1 MSFFKG
7 FARGLNQSLDRQQ
20 QEEQRR
26 QSQELINLQAKQ
38 IKRQLE
44 QEQLVK
50 DQTAGLLKAIAPSEQ
65 FFGEAEGRTKGLRPD
80 NPLFQMPTQTVPG
93 VDLLEALSQFPLAEN
108 KTVDRLI
115 ELDKQKRQQLFLE
128 QLLPNMGGQG
138 AQSGQ
143 TGQGVPSNLVPSF
156 DVKGGEFGVRLN
168 PKNLNFQKV
177 TFPDGSERIISFD
190 PQTGQP
196 VNIGGVTGGMNLP
209 GQSVPTGGMN
219 LPGQRG
225 GQTDRPGTLVK
236 PPQQDLPFA
245 DKDLINVRG
254 PNGEFLP
261 NRLKG
266 SSKAEIRQARFGLT
280 DKDTQKELSNVNNI
294 KRQMDKLIPVYQRLF
309 GLQGNQIPTNIG
321 AQPPLIEQRQN
332 LISRT
337 IGNAVKDANE
347 TRNFSDI
354 DDLAANSGWFKN
366 VESRFEYLSGQN
378 EELREYFDTVLPL
391 SVQLARASGE
401 VGTMTEGDVA
411 RAIAKLPFVG
421 ISLDDR
427 GNVKILNLRQADS
440 YALGIRKLNRLVD
453 ELRNKD
459 KIVQHRRALG
469 VDTPFEFGLVDSLF
483 NQVQRQGGAG
493 SGMSVNDAVGQQQ
506 GNQIS
511 QDRLRQIIEEI
522 IDNRQNAR

>member
-20 QEEQRR
+20 EEEQRR
-26 QSQELINLQAKQ
+26 QSQELINLQARQ

-44 QEQLVK
+44 QEQNAK
-50 DQTAGLLKAIAPSEQ
+50 EATANLLKAIAPSQQ

-80 NPLFQMPTQTVPG
+80 NPLFQMQTQTVPG
-93 VDLLEALSQFPLAEN
+93 VDLLEALSQFPLAEAE
-108 KTVDRLI
+108 TVDRLI
-115 ELDKQKRQQLFLE
+115 ELDKQKRQQQFLE
-128 QLLPNMGGQG
+128 QLFPGMGGQG

-143 TGQGVPSNLVPSF
+143 TGQGVPSNLVPSI
-156 DVKGGEFGVRLN
+156 DVKGGEFGIRLN
-168 PKNLNFQKV
+168 PPNLDFQTVK
-177 TFPDGSERIISFD
+177 FPDGSERVVPFNK
-190 PQTGQP
+190 QTGQP
-196 VNIGGVTGGMNLP
+196 MPLGG
-209 GQSVPTGGMN
+209 PTGGMN
-219 LPGQRG
+219 LPQQQG

-245 DKDLINVRG
+245 DKDLINLRG
-254 PNGEFLP
+254 PNGELVP

-309 GLQGNQIPTNIG
+309 GLQGNQIPTDISS
-321 AQPPLIEQRQN
+321 QPPLIGQRQN

-337 IGNAVKDANE
+337 IGNAVKNADE
-347 TRNFSDI
+347 SRQFSDI

-366 VESRFEYLSGQN
+366 VQRRFEYLSGQN

-421 ISLDDR
+421 INLDDR
-427 GNVKILNLRQADS
+427 GNVNILQLKQADS

-493 SGMSVNDAVGQQQ
+493 PGMSVNNAVEQQNNTNLNLNQLSDAEKAKLLQF
-506 GNQIS
+506 I
-511 QDRLRQIIEEI
+511 RQLK
-522 IDNRQNAR
+522 NAR

>member
-7 FARGLNQSLDRQQ
+7 FARGMDNAKARRE

-26 QSQELINLQAKQ
+26 QSQELIDLQVKQ
-38 IKRQLE
+38 IKRQLT
-44 QEQLVK
+44 QEQTAK
-50 DQTAGLLKAIAPSEQ
+50 EETAGLLKAIAPSQQ
-65 FFGEAEGRTKGLRPD
+65 FFGEAEGRTEGLRPD
-80 NPLFQMPTQTVPG
+80 NPIFQMQTQTVPG
-93 VDLLEALSQFPLAEN
+93 VGLLEALSQFPLAEA

-128 QLLPNMGGQG
+128 ELFPGMGGQG

-143 TGQGVPSNLVPSF
+143 TGQGVPSNLVPSI
-156 DVKGGEFGVRLN
+156 DVKGGEFGIRLN

-177 TFPDGSERIISFD
+177 TFPDGSERIITFD

-196 VNIGGVTGGMNLP
+196 VEIGG
-209 GQSVPTGGMN
+209 PTGGMN

-225 GQTDRPGTLVK
+225 PTGGMNLPGQGGVQTERPGTLVT
-236 PPQQDLPFA
+236 PAAQDLPFD

-254 PNGEFLP
+254 PSGELVP

-266 SSKAEIRQARFGLT
+266 KSKAEIRQAGFGLT
-280 DKDTQKELSNVNNI
+280 DKDTQKELSTVNNI

-309 GLQGNQIPTNIG
+309 GLQGNEIPTNIRS
-321 AQPPLIEQRQN
+321 QPPLIEQRQN

-337 IGNAVKDANE
+337 IGNAVENADE
-347 TRNFSDI
+347 TRKFTDI
-354 DDLAANSGWFKN
+354 DDLAANSGWFEN
-366 VESRFEYLSGQN
+366 VQRRFEYLSGQN

-427 GNVKILNLRQADS
+427 GNVKLLNLRQADS

-493 SGMSVNDAVGQQQ
+493 TGMSVNNAVGQQE

-511 QDRLRQIIEEI
+511 QESLRQMIQEI
-522 IDNRQNAR
+522 IDNRTNAR

>member
-1 MSFFKG
+1 MVG
-7 FARGLNQSLDRQQ
+7 RQIELRNQQQQQQILDR
-20 QEEQRR
+20 
-26 QSQELINLQAKQ
+26 
-38 IKRQLE
+38 
-44 QEQLVK
+44 V
-50 DQTAGLLKAIAPSEQ
+50 
-65 FFGEAEGRTKGLRPD
+65 F
-80 NPLFQMPTQTVPG
+80 PTQG
-93 VDLLEALSQFPLAEN
+93 G
-108 KTVDRLI
+108 
-115 ELDKQKRQQLFLE
+115 
-128 QLLPNMGGQG
+128 MGGQQGSTSQG
-138 AQSGQ
+138 ALSNFVPSV
-143 TGQGVPSNLVPSF
+143 TFREGQGQVT
-156 DVKGGEFGVRLN
+156 LN
-168 PKNLNFQKV
+168 PPNLDFQTV
-177 TFPDGSERIISFD
+177 TFGDGSERVVAFD
-190 PQTGQP
+190 KTTGQP
-196 VNIGGVTGGMNLP
+196 VDIGGLTGGMNLP
-209 GQSVPTGGMN
+209 EQPGAQTGR
-219 LPGQRG
+219 L
-225 GQTDRPGTLVK
+225 GTLVK
-236 PPQQDLPFA
+236 PAQENLPFS
-245 DKDLINVRG
+245 DKDLIDLRG
-254 PNGEFLP
+254 PNGELVP

-266 SSKAEIRQARFGLT
+266 QSKAEIRQAGFGLT

-309 GLQGNQIPTNIG
+309 GLQGNQIPTDIS
-321 AQPPLIEQRQN
+321 AQPPLIGQRQN

-337 IGNAVKDANE
+337 IGNAIKDADE
-347 TRNFSDI
+347 TRQFSDI

-366 VESRFEYLSGQN
+366 VQRRFEYLSGQN

-421 ISLDDR
+421 ITLDDR
-427 GNVKILNLRQADS
+427 GNVNILSLRQADS

-493 SGMSVNDAVGQQQ
+493 PGMSVNDAVGQQQ

-511 QDRLRQIIEEI
+511 QDRLRQLIQEI